1 MTKDRIIDF
10 ADVPGTI
17 LLRPHDFDN
26 EDGGGDYDFL
36 EIGGHQ
42 LGRKVEESLGEPLVK
57 ITRTYVHQRYYEWGQ
72 IDVLPSLE
80 WNGFRYADPEAV
92 IAAAIVGPEGIRRP
106 RVGHDGVISW
116 LTSLLW
122 GGFYKEKYDGIITSA
137 AHDDSECF
145 YESLKW
151 ALGVGWADEMMAWAQ
166 RGEARKSA
174 RHVKSIRRALKWKQF
189 RRSGGDTVCSVA
201 RHWWCEARHHL
212 KPQLPMLAFVGP
224 DGSGKSSV
232 IAGVAD
238 KLSNMGLQ
246 QKFLHWRPY
255 GVQGRED
262 LGQPVSNP
270 HADLPR
276 GWLSSTVKLGVLFW
290 DWWLASL
297 TVLKHAR
304 AKTSL
309 VISDRYYNDM
319 LVDPI
324 RYRYGAGLGL
334 ARRVF
339 KRFPQ
344 PELVFVLVG
353 DPEIILPRKREIP
366 MDILSQQ
373 LVLYRNLERRLGD
386 RGRLINVNDSLED
399 VIEDVFSHL
408 KAYLRGE
415 KKESFKADMSRHLRV
430 AQFVP
435 HYPSVEGI
443 SAYCRGLSKE
453 MNLISPRSCPVI
465 TLRTELKNLSGDE
478 ELLHYPHDSR
488 NPMSLPKN
496 LILDLENN
504 VHQLD
509 GVVFHGAY
517 HPKVGML
524 RRHLTRIGI
533 PFIFVPHDPYV
544 PELTQHH
551 ALRKW
556 AFWHVFEKRTI
567 RNAVAVQL
575 LAGEHERPLRELG
588 FDIPTEVIPN
598 GCELET
604 VSEIPDQVRI
614 PGTGDRVR
622 IQFIGRMD
630 RNHKGLDL
638 LVEAFGEFVREE
650 SFNEVD
656 LILTGNDWE
665 DREELEN
672 LSLKLGLKDR
682 VFFTGPRPEHSLV
695 IHSEADVVIL
705 PSRFDGF
712 GLCIVEAMLAARPVL
727 VSRRAGVSSHVDDAG
742 GGWLFEPTVEGI
754 KDGLIE
760 ACLARSE
767 WPGMGEANRDY
778 VVNNLTWKQAAQKT
792 LDMYRRHF

>member
-1 MTKDRIIDF
+1 MEIEQIKKL
-10 ADVPGTI
+10 ASLPDVV
-17 LLRPHDFDN
+17 LLRPHRLGESLSGGDFDFLQSC
-26 EDGGGDYDFL
+26 GD
-36 EIGGHQ
+36 E
-42 LGRKVEESLGEPLVK
+42 LGEKIEEEFGRPVVK
-57 ITRTYVHQRYYEWGQ
+57 IVRTYVHQRYYEWGQ

-80 WNGFRYADPEAV
+80 WNGFRYADAEAV
-92 IAAAIVGPEGIRRP
+92 IFGATVGPDGVRRP
-106 RVGHDGVISW
+106 RLGHDGVISW

-122 GGFYKEKYDGIITSA
+122 GGFYKEKYDEIITLA
-137 AHDDSECF
+137 AKEDSECF
-145 YESLKW
+145 YQSLEW
-151 ALGVGWADEMMAWAQ
+151 AFGTAWADEMMEWA
-166 RGEARKSA
+166 RAGRASESA
-174 RHVKSIRRALKWKQF
+174 KYVEGIRRALKWKQF
-189 RRSGGDTVCSVA
+189 RRSGGDTIYRVC
-201 RHWWCEARHHL
+201 RHWRCEAIHHM

-232 IAGVAD
+232 IAGVCD
-238 KLSNMGLQ
+238 KLCKMGLQ

-255 GVQGRED
+255 GIQGRED

-270 HADLPR
+270 HADPAR
-276 GWLSSTVKLGVLFW
+276 GWLSSTAKLGVLFW
-290 DWWLASL
+290 DWWLALL

-304 AKTSL
+304 AKTS
-309 VISDRYYNDM
+309 VVVSDRYYNDM
-319 LVDPI
+319 LVDPV

-339 KRFPQ
+339 SLFPK
-344 PELVFVLVG
+344 PDLVFVLVG
-353 DPEIILPRKREIP
+353 DPETIYPRKKELP
-366 MDILSQQ
+366 MDVLRQQ
-373 LVLYRNLERRLGD
+373 LVRYRNLGKQLGD
-386 RGRLINVNDSLED
+386 SGRLVNVNDDLNE
-399 VIEDVFSHL
+399 VIEEVFSHL
-408 KAYLRGE
+408 MAYFRGE
-415 KKESFKADMSRHLRV
+415 KKKPFKADMTRHLRV

-443 SAYCRGLSKE
+443 SAYCRGLSRE
-453 MNLISPRSCPVI
+453 MNLISPGSCPVI

-478 ELLHYPHDSR
+478 ELLHYPHDSK
-488 NPMSLPKN
+488 NPMSLPKA
-496 LILDLENN
+496 LILDLEKN

-556 AFWHVFEKRTI
+556 VFWHVFEKRTI
-567 RNAVAVQL
+567 RNSVAVQL
-575 LAGEHERPLRELG
+575 LAGEHESPLRKLG
-588 FDIPTEVIPN
+588 FDVPTEVIPN

-604 VSEIPDQVRI
+604 ISEIPDQVRV
-614 PGTGDRVR
+614 PGKGDRIR

-638 LVEAFGEFVREE
+638 LVEAFGQFVKEE
-650 SFNEVD
+650 PFDEVD

-672 LSLKLGLKDR
+672 LSLKLGLKGR
-682 VFFTGPRPEHSLV
+682 VVFTGPRPEHSLV
-695 IHSEADVVIL
+695 IHSEADIVVL

-727 VSRRAGVSSHVDDAG
+727 VSRRAGVSSHVDEAG
-742 GGWLFEPTVEGI
+742 GGWLLEPTVEGI
-754 KDGLIE
+754 RNGLVQ
-760 ACLARSE
+760 ACLARDE
-767 WPGMGEANRDY
+767 WPKMGEANRDY
-778 VVNNLTWKQAAQKT
+778 VINNLTWKQAAQKT
-792 LDMYRRHF
+792 LAMYRRHF